1 MKALSK
7 LYNYIRCIPKTLLF
21 NFSYLPFKQ
30 AIKLPV
36 IVSHRTQFLNR
47 KGSIVVPKN
56 AKTGKIKLGFGQ
68 VQVADASYSR
78 FIWSLEKNGSV
89 TFGHNVRIGTGS
101 KLFVSGALSIG
112 DNVNFSG
119 ETSITCQKQIDI
131 SEGCLVSWRTLFMDT
146 DFHEIINN
154 DGVCLNPDK
163 PIFIGES
170 IWVCANSTILKGVS
184 IGAHSIVSASANVV
198 SSFEGNNIIGG
209 TPAKVIGSME
219 NKTFCM

>member
-68 VQVADASYSR
+68 VQVADAAYSR
-78 FIWSLEKNGSV
+78 FIWSLEKSGSV

-101 KLFVSGALSIG
+101 KLFVSGALTIG

-146 DFHEIINN
+146 DFHSIINS

-163 PIFIGES
+163 PILIGKS
-170 IWVCANSTILKGVS
+170 VWVCANSTILKGVS
-184 IGAHSIVSASANVV
+184 IGEHSIVSASANVV

-209 TPAKVIGSME
+209 NPAKVIGSME